1 MISLWKPTHLLVRT
15 RTNLQQR
22 KIDFYLH
29 CQQKDPVPLLKG
41 STNIQCFYQDAIGTI
56 LMIHVKS
63 LANKIAKMSCSANS
77 DLASAFY
84 KRRQEINQSLVIYQ
98 KYIKSFF
105 ILHIHNFENIDN
117 ILWYFNFWYWF
128 FRCTLCL
135 LITLDLNVEFSRLGR
150 QGSLVQVIKVGMEQ
164 GLLCWDPLGGII
176 DEHLLQETQ
185 PCWLNLLHAVLQS
198 QGLPVREGC
207 LMN

>member
-1 MISLWKPTHLLVRT
+1 MMISLWKPTHLLVRT

-77 DLASAFY
+77 DLASAFF

-98 KYIKSFF
+98 KYIKSFLF
-105 ILHIHNFENIDN
+105 FTYIILKI
-117 ILWYFNFWYWF
+117 
-128 FRCTLCL
+128 
-135 LITLDLNVEFSRLGR
+135 LITYYDTSISGIDFSDA
-150 QGSLVQVIKVGMEQ
+150 
-164 GLLCWDPLGGII
+164 LCA
-176 DEHLLQETQ
+176 
-185 PCWLNLLHAVLQS
+185 C
-198 QGLPVREGC
+198 
-207 LMN
+207 